1 MIRITRTLA
10 IPDNEIQE
18 QFIRAS
24 GPGGQNVNKVSSAVQ
39 LRFDV
44 VHSPSLPEE
53 VRTRLIILAGRRISQ
68 DGVLT
73 IEAQRFRT
81 QGRNRDDA
89 RVRLADLIRSATEV
103 AELRRAT
110 RPTRASQRRRLDSK
124 QKRGDTKKQR
134 RAVGQTEG

>member
-1 MIRITRTLA
+1 MIRINRTLSIA
-10 IPDNEIQE
+10 ESEIQE

-53 VRTRLIILAGRRISQ
+53 VRARLILLAGRRISQ
-68 DGVLT
+68 DGMLT
-73 IEAQRFRT
+73 IEAQRFRS

-89 RVRLADLIRSATEV
+89 RVRLTALIREAIKIPKLRHATK
-103 AELRRAT
+103 
-110 RPTRASQRRRLDSK
+110 PTRASQQRRLESK
-124 QKRGDTKKQR
+124 QRLGNTKRQR
-134 RAVGQTEG
+134 RTVSDE